1 MLVHHASNADVW
13 SHRADVHVVH
23 VIHVIHTARTRR
35 QYDMRAL
42 AVRSRVVAPTTTR
55 TRARAT
61 TRRARTTTRASEET
75 KSDPFGFGTRRTDE
89 KIEIIP
95 GFDTAEGGKVGPLG
109 TLAISSL
116 LILLFGGSL
125 FFTTVPRGMV
135 EDMAARELADDPNA
149 PTNRRG

>member
-1 MLVHHASNADVW
+1 MSA
-13 SHRADVHVVH
+13 
-23 VIHVIHTARTRR
+23 
-35 QYDMRAL
+35 RAL
-42 AVRSRVVAPTTTR
+42 VPARALVRARPSA
-55 TRARAT
+55 RARA
-61 TRRARTTTRASEET
+61 RPRVATRASEEP
-75 KSDPFGFGTRRTDE
+75 KSDPFGFGSRRTEE

>member
-1 MLVHHASNADVW
+1 MPT
-13 SHRADVHVVH
+13 RA
-23 VIHVIHTARTRR
+23 IG
-35 QYDMRAL
+35 L
-42 AVRSRVVAPTTTR
+42 
-55 TRARAT
+55 ARAT
-61 TRRARTTTRASEET
+61 ARPRATVTARRRRARTVATRASDGE
-75 KSDPFGFGTRRTDE
+75 KSDPFGFGSRRTAE
-89 KIEIIP
+89 KIEIVP

-116 LILLFGGSL
+116 LIALFGGSL